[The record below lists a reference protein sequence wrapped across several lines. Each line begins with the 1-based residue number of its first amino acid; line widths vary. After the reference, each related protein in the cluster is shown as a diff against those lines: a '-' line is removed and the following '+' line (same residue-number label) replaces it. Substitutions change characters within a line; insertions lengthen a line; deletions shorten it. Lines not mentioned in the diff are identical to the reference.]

1 MSAERQLVIWNV
13 AAAAFLAS
21 IGLAAYGGSLE
32 IRLPLWAMT
41 LASVWLVC
49 ARSAGMMHPITI
61 YVLVSSVYVLA
72 AAIEIVVFGNRLD
85 LDVDRMAQ
93 LTDAGVGF
101 LLCAAIGYA
110 VITVACRPASA
121 HRRQPSPWAAA
132 QDAQIAVIVC
142 LALCTVS
149 IAMTVQ
155 RYGLAIGTLSRA
167 ELYADE
173 YVLLSLVRGML
184 TLSLAAT
191 AALIVNAEALG
202 RTRLSALRWR
212 LLAALAAYV
221 AVDLVVL
228 GDRRLPLIAIIAV
241 ATVMRPRRFTWR
253 QSAAAVAAVALLLVY
268 GLVRNTPPGEWASVL
283 AGGDVLPALSPAA
296 NEFGGMAII
305 GGALETLDSTPRDF
319 PGYLDAFTQVLP
331 RSIVSD
337 RPLSP
342 TEWFVSTYFP
352 FFAEI
357 GASFAFNAVI
367 EALLNGGVMMIAIAG
382 STTGAFIAGLCLVQ
396 WRTAPIGVPIAAYIF
411 TFSMRMD
418 LASQLRTAIVALAG
432 LAVLLSLIS
441 IGRMARLGALKPR
454 EVVQ

>member
-1 MSAERQLVIWNV
+1 MSPEHQLVTWNV
-13 AAAAFLAS
+13 AVAAFLVGV
-21 IGLAAYGGSLE
+21 GLAAFGGPLE
-32 IRLPLWAMT
+32 VRLLLWLIT
-41 LASVWLVC
+41 LASIWLACTRTV
-49 ARSAGMMHPITI
+49 GTMHPISI
-61 YVLVSSVYVLA
+61 YVLASSVYVLA
-72 AAIEIVVFGNRLD
+72 AAIEIVAFGNRLD
-85 LDVDRMAQ
+85 LDVGRMGQ

-101 LLCAAIGYA
+101 LLCAAIGHVVVTA
-110 VITVACRPASA
+110 TCRPATA
-121 HRRQPSPWAAA
+121 RLRQPSLWAAA
-132 QDAQIAVIVC
+132 QDAQVAVNVC
-142 LALCTVS
+142 IALCTVS
-149 IAMTVQ
+149 VAMTVQ
-155 RYGLAIGTLSRA
+155 RYGLAIGTLTRA

-173 YVLLSLVRGML
+173 YVLLSLVRGVV

-221 AVDLVVL
+221 AADLVLL
-228 GDRRLPLIAIIAV
+228 GDRRLPLIAVIAV

-253 QSAAAVAAVALLLVY
+253 QSTAVAAGVALLIVY

-283 AGGDVLPALSPAA
+283 SGGDLLPALSPAA

-319 PGYLDAFTQVLP
+319 PGYLDAFTQILP
-331 RSIVSD
+331 RSIVTD

-367 EALLNGGVMMIAIAG
+367 EAFLNGGVLMIAIAG
-382 STTGAFIAGLCLVQ
+382 STTGAFIAGLSLVR
-396 WRTAPIGVPIAAYIF
+396 WRGAPIGVPIAAYIF

-432 LAVLLSLIS
+432 LAVLLSLIN
-441 IGRMARLGALKPR
+441 IGRMVRLGGLKRR
-454 EVVQ
+454 ELVQ